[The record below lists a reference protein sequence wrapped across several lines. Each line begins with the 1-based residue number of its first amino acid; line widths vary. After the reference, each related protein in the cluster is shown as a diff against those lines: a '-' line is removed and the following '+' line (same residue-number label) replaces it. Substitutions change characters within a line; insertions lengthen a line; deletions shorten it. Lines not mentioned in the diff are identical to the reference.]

1 MAIHDGDGHDEETDV
16 GLEGREGG
24 KMSCVS
30 VSQPARLPTS
40 MMTMTGA
47 MKAQMK

>member
-1 MAIHDGDGHDEETDV
+1 MMVMAMMKKPMLAWKE
-16 GLEGREGG
+16 EGG
-24 KMSCVS
+24 KISCVS